1 MYRYTSAPPSHHS
14 HTYLHPPHYLHNL
27 TSRSY
32 DTTYMSRPYPYTEPR
47 RYNSYYETT
56 YARPGTS
63 HRPSTSY
70 RPNTSYRPSQTEYWR
85 YVKPVQTQQ
94 PEKPPRKSS
103 LKKTEGRHV
112 HFDLPPA
119 QGTSSRTV
127 RIAEEER
134 QRERERVRAKE
145 KEREK
150 DRERDRDR
158 GRERD
163 RGRQRERERESR
175 YIPPRPPLRHHE
187 TSDKMPKKQYATYS
201 HSFEYDSQLHH
212 RERYRSSTPPQR
224 TSLPRSNS
232 YYTHAHQ
239 SPHQSSQPP
248 LHYPPSY
255 SYHTPLPPTPTV
267 YIITFATDLT
277 PTESSRA
284 FLLHSQL
291 PHRTPPIPHLYT
303 IDARTVRPP
312 SPAMCREYSGVSPR
326 IQDIVMEDEQARYA
340 ARKAVERV
348 VRFGEAQRAGASERG
363 GTRRSSSRGGGG
375 NGSGSGM
382 EVSLSVCCHSGTH
395 RSVAIAERIA
405 QCVKSEVGRRGCE
418 EGVRVVCRH
427 VHRVKGRRDPF

>member
-1 MYRYTSAPPSHHS
+1 MYRYTSAHPSHYS
-14 HTYLHPPHYLHNL
+14 QTYLHPPLYPHNL

-56 YARPGTS
+56 YARPSTS
-63 HRPSTSY
+63 H

-85 YVKPVQTQQ
+85 YVKPVQTVQ
-94 PEKPPRKSS
+94 PDRPPRKSS

-112 HFDLPPA
+112 HFDLPPV

-134 QRERERVRAKE
+134 QRERERVRA
-145 KEREK
+145 REK
-150 DRERDRDR
+150 DRERNR
-158 GRERD
+158 GRERE
-163 RGRQRERERESR
+163 RGRESR
-175 YIPPRPPLRHHE
+175 YIPSPARPPIRHYE
-187 TSDKMPKKQYATYS
+187 TERKMPKKQYATYS

-212 RERYRSSTPPQR
+212 RERYRSSTSPQR
-224 TSLPRSNS
+224 TSLPRSTS
-232 YYTHAHQ
+232 HYTHHQ
-239 SPHQSSQPP
+239 PSSLPYI
-248 LHYPPSY
+248 HD
-255 SYHTPLPPTPTV
+255 PLPSIPTV
-267 YIITFATDLT
+267 YIITFAADLT

-284 FLLHSQL
+284 SLLSSQL
-291 PHRTPPIPHLYT
+291 PVRSPPIPHLYT

-312 SPAMCREYSGVSPR
+312 SPSLCREYSGVSPR
-326 IQDIVMEDEQARYA
+326 IQDIVMEDAEARYA

-348 VRFGEAQRAGASERG
+348 VRFGESQRSKTRAREWGRG
-363 GTRRSSSRGGGG
+363 GTGGGG
-375 NGSGSGM
+375 DGRGM
-382 EVSLSVCCHSGTH
+382 EVSLSICCHSGTH

-418 EGVRVVCRH
+418 QGVRVVCRH

>member
-14 HTYLHPPHYLHNL
+14 HTYLHPPLYPHNL

-32 DTTYMSRPYPYTEPR
+32 DTTYMSRPYSYTEPR
-47 RYNSYYETT
+47 RYNSYYETA
-56 YARPGTS
+56 YPRPNAA
-63 HRPSTSY
+63 HKPSTSC

-94 PEKPPRKSS
+94 PERPPRKSS

-134 QRERERVRAKE
+134 QREQERVRVRGKE
-145 KEREK
+145 KER

-158 GRERD
+158 GRER
-163 RGRQRERERESR
+163 ERESS
-175 YIPPRPPLRHHE
+175 YIPPRPPIRHHD
-187 TSDKMPKKQYATYS
+187 TSDKMPKKQYASYS

-224 TSLPRSNS
+224 TSLPRSHS
-232 YYTHAHQ
+232 YYTH
-239 SPHQSSQPP
+239 QSSHHPP
-248 LHYPPSY
+248 LHQPI
-255 SYHTPLPPTPTV
+255 YHTPIPSTPTV
-267 YIITFATDLT
+267 YIITFATDLV
-277 PTESSRA
+277 PSESTRA
-284 FLLHSQL
+284 TLLHSQL
-291 PHRTPPIPHLYT
+291 PLRTPPIPHLYT
-303 IDARTVRPP
+303 IDARTVQPP
-312 SPAMCREYSGVSPR
+312 SPALCREYSGVSPR

-348 VRFGEAQRAGASERG
+348 VRFGERARSRDG
-363 GTRRSSSRGGGG
+363 GR
-375 NGSGSGM
+375 GSGSGM